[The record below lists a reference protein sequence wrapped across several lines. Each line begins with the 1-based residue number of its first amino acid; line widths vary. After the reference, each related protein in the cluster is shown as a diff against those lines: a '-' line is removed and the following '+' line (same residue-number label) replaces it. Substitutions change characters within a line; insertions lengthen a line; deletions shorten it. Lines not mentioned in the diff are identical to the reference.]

1 MGKIDELDEVRL
13 RGMISALIFSFFS
26 ADRSFSALGWGRG
39 VERRHANPFLVM
51 MMVMMMMARLT

>member
-13 RGMISALIFSFFS
+13 RGMISALIFSFFF
-26 ADRSFSALGWGRG
+26 RGSFFFGAGLGEG

-51 MMVMMMMARLT
+51 MMMLMMMARLT